1 MKMNG
6 NCFLATVFW
15 QLFSIT
21 EKVFAFLFHFFLP
34 KSLSTSVSVPL
45 LSLFSYA

>member
-1 MKMNG
+1 M
-6 NCFLATVFW
+6 ATVFW
-15 QLFSIT
+15 QLFSGNWFSIT